1 MRTPRVIA
9 VAILLSLAGCA
20 SSSDEGSGDPQDPG
34 GGGDPG
40 PGPDGETSANE
51 TEMYAVATDLST
63 QVDTWF
69 RFRPDA
75 FEAKVGDRLNIT
87 LKAAIGNTY
96 SHSLYIDALNVR
108 LGPIPAEQFV
118 SVVVPLT
125 QAGSFTFYCNEG
137 NHQELGMTGT
147 LTVS

>member
-1 MRTPRVIA
+1 MRNPRVA
-9 VAILLSLAGCA
+9 ALVLFLVLSGCT
-20 SSSDEGSGDPQDPG
+20 SGSDEGPDGSQSPAGTG
-34 GGGDPG
+34 SPG
-40 PGPDGETSANE
+40 PGPDGETPANE

-69 RFRPDA
+69 RFRPDE